1 MLKKMLLALVS
12 CFLLVA
18 FSEPP
23 KSGIDLD
30 NFDKSVRPQDDFFE
44 FVNGQWLKTTE
55 MPADK
60 STYGAFVQ
68 LIDESE
74 KNLRA
79 IIEEAAKMPSR
90 KAGSNEQKVGD
101 FYQGYMD
108 STLVEKLGLQPLEE
122 DLARVQKVNSKDDL
136 IKLMAYFQKVGVQRP
151 FFYFVNQD
159 NKNSTE
165 YIGYL
170 NQGGLGMPDR
180 DYYFNEAD
188 KFKSI
193 RAKYLAYVETLLT
206 LAGQSDAVAKARRI
220 MEIETAIA
228 KSQWTRVENR
238 DRDKTYNKFDLA
250 KLQDL
255 TPAFNWKLLLSEAG
269 LANSKDLVVRQPSY
283 FEAFGKQFA
292 STSLDDWKTYYTYK
306 LLNGAAD
313 LLPSAFVNA
322 QFDFY
327 GKTLRGTEALEP
339 RWKRAVAGVEEALG
353 EVVGKIYVERHFKP
367 EAKARMEQLVANLK
381 LSMKERILGLE
392 WMQEQTKKQALAKL
406 EKFNTKIGYPNQWK
420 DYSKLEIK
428 KTELLWNSKR
438 SNIVEYE
445 RMISKLGQPIDRAEW
460 LMTPQQVNAYYNST
474 MNEIV
479 FPAAIL
485 QPPFFDMNADDAVN
499 YGGIGGVIGHEITH
513 GFDDQ
518 GRKSDGDGNLRD
530 WWTEKDGQEF
540 VARSQVMVEQYKQFT
555 PIDTMHV
562 NGKLTLGENIGDLGG
577 LTVAYYAYKK
587 SLNGKAAPVIDGYS
601 GEQRFFIGW
610 AQVWCT
616 KYRDDELRNRLLTDV
631 HSPSRYRT
639 NGVLANMPEFYA
651 AFDVKEGDGLYRP
664 PEKRVKIW

>member
-1 MLKKMLLALVS
+1 
-12 CFLLVA
+12 VA
-18 FSEPP
+18 FSTPP

-55 MPADK
+55 IPADK
-60 STYGAFVQ
+60 ATYGASHK
-68 LIDESE
+68 LIEESE
-74 KNLRA
+74 KNLRV
-79 IIEEAAKMPSR
+79 IIEEAAAMPNKKS
-90 KAGSNEQKVGD
+90 GSNEQKVGD
-101 FYQGYMD
+101 FYQSYMD
-108 STLVEKLGLQPLEE
+108 SALVEKLGLKPLEE
-122 DLARVQKVNSKDDL
+122 DLARIQKVGSKDDL

-151 FFYFVNQD
+151 FFYFINQD

-188 KFKSI
+188 KFKDI
-193 RAKYLAYVETLLT
+193 REKYLAYVEKLLT
-206 LAGQSDAVAKARRI
+206 LGGQKDAAAKAKRI
-220 MEIETAIA
+220 MEIETGIA
-228 KSQWTRVENR
+228 QSQWTRVENR
-238 DRDKTYNKFDLA
+238 DRDKTYNKYDFA
-250 KLQDL
+250 KLQNA
-255 TPAFNWKLLLSEAG
+255 TPNFNWKLYFGEAG
-269 LANSKDLVVRQPSY
+269 LAKTKDVIVRQPSY
-283 FEAFGKQFA
+283 FEAFGKQFD
-292 STSLDDWKTYYTYK
+292 SVSIEDWKTYYTYK

-313 LLPSAFVNA
+313 LLPAEFVNA
-322 QFDFY
+322 KFEFY

-339 RWKRAVAGVEEALG
+339 RWKRAVAGVEGTLG

-381 LSMKERILGLE
+381 ISMKERIQGLE
-392 WMQEQTKKQALAKL
+392 WMQEETKKQALAKL
-406 EKFNTKIGYPNQWK
+406 EKFHTKIGYPNKWK
-420 DYSKLEIK
+420 DYSKLAIEK
-428 KTELLWNSKR
+428 DELLLNTKR

-445 RMISKLGQPIDRAEW
+445 RMIAKLGQPIDREEW
-460 LMTPQQVNAYYNST
+460 LLAPQEVNAYYNST

-540 VARSQVMVEQYKQFT
+540 VARSQVMVEQYNHFN

-577 LTVAYYAYKK
+577 LTVAYYAYQK
-587 SLNGKAAPVIDGYS
+587 SLGGKAAPVIDGYT

-610 AQVWCT
+610 AQVWCN
-616 KYRDDELRNRLLTDV
+616 KYRDDELRNRIVTDV

-639 NGVLANMPEFYA
+639 NGVLANMPQFYA
-651 AFDVKEGDGLYRP
+651 AFEVKEGDGMYRP
-664 PEKRVKIW
+664 GEKLVKIW